1 MTALPL
7 TPEMVQIMQDDKL
20 RGYSIDIESDATIF
34 MDEEEEKRT
43 RIEFLQ
49 SFGSYLERAVGMAT
63 QSPQLT
69 PLAFQAL
76 RFLMG
81 AWKIGRQFEDVID
94 QTEATIM
101 QQAQQAMQAGP
112 QPTEAERIA
121 MQKMQTEM
129 TKEQLKQQGKLAD
142 IQSRERTG
150 VNKVATEAES
160 SEKRSMSK
168 EKLALL
174 ESDMRIAEAMNED
187 AKNGQI

>member
-1 MTALPL
+1 
-7 TPEMVQIMQDDKL
+7 
-20 RGYSIDIESDATIF
+20 
-34 MDEEEEKRT
+34 
-43 RIEFLQ
+43 
-49 SFGSYLERAVGMAT
+49 
-63 QSPQLT
+63 
-69 PLAFQAL
+69 
-76 RFLMG
+76 MG

-101 QQAQQAMQAGP
+101 QQAQQAIQAGP

-129 TKEQLKQQGKLAD
+129 AKEQLKQQGKLAD